1 MIPDVSLLIGRHFV
15 SKSDNVCKFKLA
27 RNSAAG
33 DLVLELEWENEMT
46 KMDIED
52 AEAFVLGVTGVA
64 MQWRNS

>member
-27 RNSAAG
+27 RDTAG
-33 DLVLELEWENEMT
+33 DAVLELEWENEMT

-64 MQWRNS
+64 MKWRNS